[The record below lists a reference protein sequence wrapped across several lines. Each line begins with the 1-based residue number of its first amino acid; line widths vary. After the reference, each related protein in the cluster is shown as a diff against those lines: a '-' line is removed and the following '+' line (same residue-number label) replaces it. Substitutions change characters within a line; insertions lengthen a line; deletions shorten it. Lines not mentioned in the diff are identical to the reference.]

1 MFSRDEEA
9 QGDANLGH
17 RIVAQFSRAS
27 LSSTFSSSEM
37 MMVAFFLALLNDQYD
52 NCGKEGGV
60 ITGWDVFFY
69 VVVFVLIGK
78 R

>member
-1 MFSRDEEA
+1 MKRPKGTQTLAIGLS
-9 QGDANLGH
+9 LS
-17 RIVAQFSRAS
+17 SRAS